1 MDTNFKQCE
10 CGCDLFTIK
19 QNVSGF
25 SYFVV
30 GSFGEEADN
39 SGMYDHLSFKNSWK
53 FFRCVDCGRRA
64 KPVEVE

>member
-19 QNVSGF
+19 YSVSGF

-39 SGMYDHLSFKNSWK
+39 LSFKNSWK
-53 FFRCVDCGRRA
+53 YFRCVDCGRRA